1 MLSIQRSLA
10 AAALSTIAIA
20 AFGQPAQSVESIV
33 IPGAPLKSFDIG
45 YTSHGIYALADRSNA
60 SVDLIDTKTHRF
72 EGSVWGFSGAHA
84 SDTAGPNGIVMTGNS
99 LWAGDGLSDVKLVD
113 LSSRRIVATVSTGGK
128 KRVDELAYDP
138 RDNLIVAANNA
149 DDPPFISF
157 ISTKPPYV
165 VKNKLA
171 LPQATDGIEQPV
183 WEARTQKILLAIPV
197 LDGHKNDGGIAVI
210 DPATATLERVIHVS
224 KCMPAGLAAGPDG
237 QLLVGCSDDAI
248 KAGFAAKSLLIDAHT
263 GNEIAEFPQVGGS
276 DEVWYDADSGRY
288 ALAAVANPGGPVL
301 GIIDAHTKHWVGNVP
316 TGKSAHSVA
325 AEEQQYFA
333 PVAAGDANCPRGC
346 VKIIRQ

>member
-1 MLSIQRSLA
+1 MSIM
-10 AAALSTIAIA
+10 AIA
-20 AFGQPAQSVESIV
+20 AFGKPARPVENIV

-45 YTSHGIYALADRSNA
+45 YAGHGIYALADRSNA
-60 SVDLIDTKTHRF
+60 SVDLIDTRTHRF
-72 EGSVWGFSGAHA
+72 AGSLSGFTGAQTP
-84 SDTAGPNGIVMTGNS
+84 DTAGPNGVVVVGNQ
-99 LWAGDGLSDVKLVD
+99 LWAGDGLSDVKLID
-113 LSSRRIVATVSTGGK
+113 IPSRRTLTTTSTGGE

-138 RDNLIVAANNA
+138 RHNLIVAANNS

-157 ISTKPPYV
+157 ISTKPPYA

-183 WEARTQKILLAIPV
+183 WEARTQKLLLAIPV

-301 GIIDAHTKHWVGNVP
+301 GIIDAHTRRWLGNIP
-316 TGKSAHSVA
+316 TGKAAHSIA
-325 AEEQQYFA
+325 AEGQQYFA